1 MTQDP
6 SDRPLPRRGRPPVT
20 EKRLDDM
27 VSTRLPAAQYQQLT
41 KLADLR
47 EISLS
52 TLVRELLVLRLR

>member
-6 SDRPLPRRGRPPVT
+6 DHPLPRRGRPPVT